1 MSKLIAFAAIQGGY
15 KVVAQ
20 AEGQLNTALQTYDAS
35 TKVGFPNT
43 AYFLPVVYRSFFCAP
58 EEAMFTDQTA
68 EAPLWCLVP
77 LMLTA
82 GLSIV
87 LFFYPQP
94 FLNLA
99 NIAVQ
104 AITGG

>member
-1 MSKLIAFAAIQGGY
+1 
-15 KVVAQ
+15 
-20 AEGQLNTALQTYDAS
+20 
-35 TKVGFPNT
+35 
-43 AYFLPVVYRSFFCAP
+43 
-58 EEAMFTDQTA
+58 MFTDQTG

-99 NIAVQ
+99 DIAVQ